1 MILTVVLQIKN
12 IKEKVTIVIPTY
24 NEEKTIK
31 EIIEEA
37 KLYSKDILVIDSKKS
52 KDKTAEIARETGV
65 SVIKDNGKGKGA
77 AIRMAINHIE
87 NGIIV
92 FIDADGSHCIKD
104 IPDLVNP
111 IYLEKADLVVASR
124 MLGGSDELHGNLTN
138 FIKMMGTGIIQIAI
152 NYRWGVNLTDS
163 ENGFRAIRVD
173 VAKKLKLKSNDFDI
187 EQEMVMKSLKKGF
200 NITEI
205 PSHEY
210 PRKGGE
216 AKLNLMKCGWKFIWR
231 LFIDIF

>member
-1 MILTVVLQIKN
+1 
-12 IKEKVTIVIPTY
+12 
-24 NEEKTIK
+24 
-31 EIIEEA
+31 
-37 KLYSKDILVIDSKKS
+37 
-52 KDKTAEIARETGV
+52 
-65 SVIKDNGKGKGA
+65 
-77 AIRMAINHIE
+77 MAINHIE